1 MSDEAIPAEGSQDV
15 AMEAP
20 AAVGFLDTLNEEN
33 RGNPSLQ
40 KFKDV
45 NNLAKSYTHLE
56 RMVGADN
63 MARPAEN
70 WSDDQWGEFYNAS
83 GRPEA
88 PTNYEISLEGK
99 LGDSTLEAFRESA
112 HEAGLNN
119 KQAQTIASFMDG
131 SLEQMEVERYD
142 HAETLLQEGVAELK
156 QEYGQAFEQ
165 QLQLANGA
173 ARQLLGNKTEILNE
187 IELADGRLLGDHPDI
202 IRMFSAFA
210 KEIGEDK
217 IVGEPTELVMTA
229 DEAGRKI
236 PEIMASGPYKDHRHP
251 EHLTY
256 VAEASRLFRIQS
268 GEAGQA

>member
-1 MSDEAIPAEGSQDV
+1 MSDEAIPSEGSQDV

-20 AAVGFLDTLNEEN
+20 VEVGFLDTLNEEN

-119 KQAQTIASFMDG
+119 TQAQSIASFMDG
-131 SLEQMEVERYD
+131 SLEQMEVER
-142 HAETLLQEGVAELK
+142 
-156 QEYGQAFEQ
+156 
-165 QLQLANGA
+165 
-173 ARQLLGNKTEILNE
+173 
-187 IELADGRLLGDHPDI
+187 
-202 IRMFSAFA
+202 
-210 KEIGEDK
+210 
-217 IVGEPTELVMTA
+217 
-229 DEAGRKI
+229 
-236 PEIMASGPYKDHRHP
+236 
-251 EHLTY
+251 
-256 VAEASRLFRIQS
+256 
-268 GEAGQA
+268 

>member
-1 MSDEAIPAEGSQDV
+1 MSDEAISDTGSQDV

-20 AAVGFLDTLNEEN
+20 AEVGFLDTLNEEN

-70 WSDDQWGEFYNAS
+70 WSDDQWGEFYSAS

-99 LGDSTLEAFRESA
+99 LGDSTLEAFRDSA
-112 HEAGLNN
+112 HAAGLNN

-131 SLEQMEVERYD
+131 SLEKMEVERYD
-142 HAETLLQEGVAELK
+142 HAETLTHEGELELR
-156 QEYGQAFEQ
+156 QEYGPAFEQ

-173 ARQLLGNKTEILNE
+173 ARQLLGNKSEILNE

-217 IVGEPTELVMTA
+217 IVGEPTELVMTSE
-229 DEAGRKI
+229 EAGRKI
-236 PEIMASGPYKDHRHP
+236 SEIMASGPYNDHRHP
-251 EHLTY
+251 EHKTY
-256 VAEASRLFRIQS
+256 VAEAERLFRIES
-268 GEAGQA
+268 GEAG

>member
-1 MSDEAIPAEGSQDV
+1 MSDEAIPAEGSQEI

-20 AAVGFLDTLNEEN
+20 VEVGFLDTLNEEN

-63 MARPAEN
+63 MARPSEN
-70 WSDDQWGEFYNAS
+70 WSDDQWSDFYSAA

-88 PTNYEISLEGK
+88 STNYEISLEGQ
-99 LGDSTLEAFRESA
+99 LADSTLEAFRESA
-112 HEAGLNN
+112 HAAGLNN
-119 KQAQTIASFMDG
+119 KQAQTIASFMDS
-131 SLEQMEVERYD
+131 SLDKMQEDRYAQ
-142 HAETLLQEGVAELK
+142 AETLTHEGELELK
-156 QEYGQAFEQ
+156 QEWGPAFKQ
-165 QLQLANGA
+165 QLKLADGA
-173 ARQLLGNKTEILNE
+173 ARQLLGNKSEMLNE

-210 KEIGEDK
+210 KQIGEDQ
-217 IVGEPTELVMTA
+217 IIGEPTELVMTSE
-229 DEAGRKI
+229 EAGRKI

-256 VAEASRLFRIQS
+256 VAEASRLFRIQT
-268 GEAGQA
+268 GEAG